1 MFDQENLQ
9 AQMCY
14 LTLILSLYFSLSPE
28 ETAVSRIALINKGF
42 RSKDYRGGAR
52 GNFVKHHKIS
62 IFFAL
67 FRVQKR
73 SKQKTQSE
81 RNGCIMYEL
90 RAVQENQGCVFEAV
104 L

>member
-1 MFDQENLQ
+1 MFDQGNLQ

-42 RSKDYRGGAR
+42 RSKGYRGGAR
-52 GNFVKHHKIS
+52 GNFVKHRKIS

-67 FRVQKR
+67 FRVQKW

-90 RAVQENQGCVFEAV
+90 HAVQENQGYVFEAV